1 MSKKEFDCHFHI
13 DVNHAW
19 SGSAYF
25 VNTDRTR
32 TYMITV
38 AAMPEGKANT
48 SKADIKNTL
57 MTREKE
63 MADEGWI
70 RVDREEMRALDNK
83 LRTVK
88 KVH

>member
-1 MSKKEFDCHFHI
+1 MNKKEFDCNFHI

-25 VNTDRTR
+25 VNGDRTR

-38 AAMPEGKANT
+38 AAMPEGKANV
-48 SKADIKNTL
+48 SKASIKDTL

-63 MADEGWI
+63 MAADGWI
-70 RVDREEMRALDNK
+70 RVEREEMRALDNQ
-83 LRTVK
+83 LRASK
-88 KVH
+88 KVR